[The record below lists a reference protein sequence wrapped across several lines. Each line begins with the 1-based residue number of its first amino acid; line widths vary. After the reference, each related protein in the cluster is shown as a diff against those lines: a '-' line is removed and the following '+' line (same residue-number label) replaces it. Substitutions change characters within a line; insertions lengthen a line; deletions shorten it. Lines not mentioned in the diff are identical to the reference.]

1 MPVIECES
9 EGAGSTHDRMRGK
22 KTKTME
28 EEVESD
34 FLMAERP
41 GERVKVHVVMEDV
54 VGESAASCAS
64 AG

>member
-1 MPVIECES
+1 
-9 EGAGSTHDRMRGK
+9 MRGK